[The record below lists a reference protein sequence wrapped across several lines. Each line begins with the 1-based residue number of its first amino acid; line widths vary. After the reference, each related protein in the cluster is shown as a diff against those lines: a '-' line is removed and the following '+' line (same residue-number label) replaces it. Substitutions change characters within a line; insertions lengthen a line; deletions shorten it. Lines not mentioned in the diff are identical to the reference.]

1 MCVYTLYIETLKR
14 YLSEWRI
21 TCFKSCLQPLNRSRG
36 ASTAG
41 LGWTMKHASSTSSSV
56 LAAQQRVEECVKRSH
71 AWANQLWFTS
81 CLLWCSG
88 ALEALVKLLNICANV
103 CRSTYIHVL
112 RNAFLNQNHCFCV
125 RFAEVF
131 MSFYVQT
138 HKNSFSKQCKRAQ
151 VRLQEVMKVKGKT
164 WNSSFI

>member
-1 MCVYTLYIETLKR
+1 MCVYTLYIEILKR
-14 YLSEWRI
+14 SLSVWRI
-21 TCFKSCLQPLNRSRG
+21 TCFKLCLQPLNHS
-36 ASTAG
+36 
-41 LGWTMKHASSTSSSV
+41 WTMKHASSTSASI

-88 ALEALVKLLNICANV
+88 ALEVLVKLLNICANV

-112 RNAFLNQNHCFCV
+112 RSAFLNQSHCFCV